1 MKKLLKWAIRLTGFL
16 PLLAILTTL
25 AIVLVN
31 WRESVR
37 LKRITERP
45 VQSFVIN
52 EPSQLALDHVRII
65 DGTGAQPTE
74 DQTIVLE
81 SGKIAYVGPYSTRP
95 PLDAE
100 HSRDFSGRTVIPGL
114 IGMHNHLFTTAP
126 TLLGSTPQ
134 LVQQGHLFPLLYLA
148 AGVTTIRTTGSIAP
162 EEDIAIK
169 RRIDLGKQ
177 NGPEVFL
184 TSPYLEGS
192 PPTFPEMHGLG
203 DANEA
208 RNFVDTWASRGITSF
223 KAYMMITPDELRAAV
238 DAAHA
243 HKLKITGHL
252 CTIGF
257 KEAAELGIDN
267 VEHGLLSDTE
277 FYSKKE
283 PDKCPEHIGAYLR
296 ELNSTDISSPPV
308 QDMIS
313 YLVDQHVAVTSTL
326 AVFESELGIAS
337 EQTLSRAAQALN
349 WKAWELSKRRR
360 AQIAAFHLSGLLR
373 KEMEF
378 EREFVRKGGTLL
390 AGCDPT
396 GDGGTLAGFG
406 DQREVELLVQAG
418 FTPPQAIEIATQ
430 NGAEFLGISDHVGTV
445 SLGKQADLVV
455 VRGDLAADI
464 SDIERVELVFR
475 RGTAYDPAKLLE
487 GVEGVVG
494 LNN

>member
-1 MKKLLKWAIRLTGFL
+1 MKRILKWAIRLTGFL
-16 PLLAILTTL
+16 ALLAILTTL
-25 AIVLVN
+25 AIVFVN

-81 SGKIAYVGPYSTRP
+81 SGTIAYVGPYSTRP

-134 LVQQGHLFPLLYLA
+134 LVQQGQLFPLLYLA

-177 NGPEVFL
+177 NGPEMFL

-192 PPTFPEMHGLG
+192 PPTFPEMHGLA

-252 CTIGF
+252 CTIGL
-257 KEAAELGIDN
+257 KEAAQLGIDN

-277 FYSKKE
+277 FYS
-283 PDKCPEHIGAYLR
+283 R
-296 ELNSTDISSPPV
+296 N
-308 QDMIS
+308 
-313 YLVDQHVAVTSTL
+313 
-326 AVFESELGIAS
+326 
-337 EQTLSRAAQALN
+337 
-349 WKAWELSKRRR
+349 
-360 AQIAAFHLSGLLR
+360 
-373 KEMEF
+373 
-378 EREFVRKGGTLL
+378 
-390 AGCDPT
+390 
-396 GDGGTLAGFG
+396 
-406 DQREVELLVQAG
+406 
-418 FTPPQAIEIATQ
+418 
-430 NGAEFLGISDHVGTV
+430 
-445 SLGKQADLVV
+445 
-455 VRGDLAADI
+455 
-464 SDIERVELVFR
+464 
-475 RGTAYDPAKLLE
+475 
-487 GVEGVVG
+487 
-494 LNN
+494 